1 MSELKYVGPA
11 KFRKYYGEQSEW
23 HDGELIWPGY
33 NGIPALKTNSEGPY
47 THYTLYSF
55 FHSKI
60 FDLSDPKDHEYYCW
74 VRDRIANNWFL
85 GHRLEIKWEGEK
97 LLAYLEWVQYYVVP
111 VEQGIDR

>member
-11 KFRKYYGEQSEW
+11 KFRKYYGEQAEW

-33 NGIPALKTNSEGPY
+33 NGIPALKTNSAGPY